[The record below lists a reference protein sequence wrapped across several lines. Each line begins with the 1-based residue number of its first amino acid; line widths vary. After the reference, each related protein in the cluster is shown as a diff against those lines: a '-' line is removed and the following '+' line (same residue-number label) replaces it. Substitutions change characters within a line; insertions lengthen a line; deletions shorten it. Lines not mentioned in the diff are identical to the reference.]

1 MSTKDSNISEFNHLT
16 ENSGKG
22 LRIGVVKAVWNNE
35 ITDALHKG
43 ASETLKKHGAEEV
56 CMNVPGAI
64 ELTFGAKKMIKR
76 NIFDAI
82 IVLGCVIQGETKHF
96 DYVCNSVTYG
106 VTELNLKYDVPVI
119 FGVLTTD
126 TMAQAKS
133 RAGGELGNKGIDAAI
148 AAIQMA
154 DLEFNC

>member
-1 MSTKDSNISEFNHLT
+1 MSTKDTNLFESNILSSE
-16 ENSGKG
+16 SGKG
-22 LRIGVVKAVWNNE
+22 LRIGVVKAVWNNQ
-35 ITDALHKG
+35 ITDALHSG
-43 ASETLKKHGAEEV
+43 VSETLKKYGAEEV
-56 CMNVPGAI
+56 CMTVPGAI

-76 NIFDAI
+76 NIFDAV

-96 DYVCNSVTYG
+96 DFVCNSITHG

-126 TMAQAKS
+126 NMQQAID
-133 RAGGELGNKGIDAAI
+133 RAGGKLGNKGTDAAI
-148 AAIQMA
+148 TAIKMA